1 MPASTKQIK
10 GKIQS
15 VDNIKQITKAMQLVS
30 VSKMRRAA
38 DRVVQT
44 REYANRAREILENLT
59 THETLSHPLL
69 TYNDTDPV
77 LAIVVASDKSLC
89 GSFNAN
95 VKKTLSRFIQASS
108 GDQVDVVAVGK
119 HSQRM
124 ARQMGCE
131 VVASYSDFSE
141 HVSVGDVG
149 GIFEFLYNRFTQA
162 AYRRVVVIYSH
173 YESTL
178 SYKPLVSQ
186 LLPVDAASM
195 GDTLSH
201 MVDRDQE
208 MQTEIMSRYLFEPSE
223 ETVLSAVIPR
233 LTKVRLFQALMESQ
247 ASEHSARMFAMKNAT
262 ENAEEVSEDL
272 EQSYNRARQQA
283 VTQEISEI
291 AAASDALA

>member
-1 MPASTKQIK
+1 MAASTKQIK

-30 VSKMRRAA
+30 VTKMRRAA
-38 DRVVQT
+38 DRVVLS

-69 TYNDTDPV
+69 TYNDTSPV
-77 LAIVVASDKSLC
+77 LAVVVASDKSLC

-95 VKKTLSRFIQASS
+95 VKKTLSRFKQASS
-108 GDQVDVVAVGK
+108 VDRVDVLAVGK
-119 HSQRM
+119 HSKRM
-124 ARQMGCE
+124 AKQLDCD
-131 VVASYSDFSE
+131 VVASFSDFSE
-141 HVSVGDVG
+141 HVTISDVG
-149 GIFEFLYNRFTQA
+149 GVFEFLYNQFIDEN
-162 AYRRVVVIYSH
+162 YHRVVVIYSQ

-195 GDTLSH
+195 GDSLSD
-201 MVDRDQE
+201 MVDRDPE
-208 MQTEIMSRYLFEPSE
+208 MQTEIMSRYLFEPSD
-223 ETVLSAVIPR
+223 ETVLSAIIPR
-233 LTKVRLFQALMESQ
+233 LTKVRLFQALIESQ

-272 EQSYNRARQQA
+272 EQRYNRARQQS

-291 AAASDALA
+291 AAAADAFA